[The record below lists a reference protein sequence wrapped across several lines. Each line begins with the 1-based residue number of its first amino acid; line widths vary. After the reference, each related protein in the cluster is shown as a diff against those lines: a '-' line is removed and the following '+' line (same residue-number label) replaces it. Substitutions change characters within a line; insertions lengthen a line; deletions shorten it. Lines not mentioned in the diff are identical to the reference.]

1 MTKELPGSPGTQPL
15 GEAEYDTLT
24 ELALTLLP
32 AATAVSWM
40 AALLFNLWLAA
51 RITLASG
58 RLQRPWPDL
67 AAITFPPGTPLL
79 LAAST
84 AASFAPG
91 HAGLAAAG
99 FAGSF
104 YLAYVLLGLA
114 VVHYTARTQL
124 APVRLV
130 GTLRRARPYQHRPV
144 APDRDPRAHRADDLV
159 APTHRSA
166 AIRRALHLNSPEWQP
181 KPRGDPNASHPAGTR
196 RQARPD
202 GRRRHRQGRLRAQLP
217 AAAEEGPA
225 RQQGQPRPVRA
236 AALAARGQ
244 QSRAQEGG
252 RGGGREARR
261 QVVCRHPLGRRYRA
275 ALRLGVPTRHRRRRN
290 RGRFHDRPPPGRAR
304 PAHQDARRPPGD
316 HQPTPGGGGE
326 GDAQRGAVGGRGDAA
341 GARRGRDGRRR
352 GAHRARDLQPR
363 RDVRAGRGDGG
374 GARSNLAPA
383 QGSRFCVQGRA
394 WRIRS
399 YAAAA
404 GTRRPFLHILFR
416 VRALCRSTRQIS
428 CNRGRKGVGSKAPGA
443 DAMFKP
449 LHILLSRVVV
459 GGDVV
464 FVDSEGAPHRFGDGT
479 GPPVRGALPTAGSS
493 ASSCSIPSS
502 SPARPTCRAAS
513 SSRKAPS
520 TSSSPS

>member
-1 MTKELPGSPGTQPL
+1 MLPARRRRRMVPAGPPDRLGGGHRGGALGVLARADGRRRGILRAALRSFIENVVTKELPGSPGTQPL

-91 HAGLAAAG
+91 MLGLAAAG

-181 KPRGDPNASHPAGTR
+181 KAKRRSQCKSSCCNASASSARWATSSPSRTATRATTCCRRRRPCAPTR
-196 RQARPD
+196 RTSPSS
-202 GRRRHRQGRLRAQLP
+202 
-217 AAAEEGPA
+217 
-225 RQQGQPRPVRA
+225 VT
-236 AALAARGQ
+236 ALAARGQ

-252 RGGGREARR
+252 RGGGRKLDGKSFVAIRSAGDTG
-261 QVVCRHPLGRRYRA
+261 QLYGSVS
-275 ALRLGVPTRHRRRRN
+275 
-290 RGRFHDRPPPGRAR
+290 
-304 PAHQDARRPPGD
+304 PATS
-316 HQPTPGGGGE
+316 PTP
-326 GDAQRGAVGGRGDAA
+326 
-341 GARRGRDGRRR
+341 
-352 GAHRARDLQPR
+352 
-363 RDVRAGRGDGG
+363 
-374 GARSNLAPA
+374 
-383 QGSRFCVQGRA
+383 
-394 WRIRS
+394 
-399 YAAAA
+399 
-404 GTRRPFLHILFR
+404 
-416 VRALCRSTRQIS
+416 
-428 CNRGRKGVGSKAPGA
+428 
-443 DAMFKP
+443 
-449 LHILLSRVVV
+449 
-459 GGDVV
+459 
-464 FVDSEGAPHRFGDGT
+464 
-479 GPPVRGALPTAGSS
+479 
-493 ASSCSIPSS
+493 
-502 SPARPTCRAAS
+502 
-513 SSRKAPS
+513 
-520 TSSSPS
+520 